1 MAANNGG
8 NMNLKKMVLTFALIV
23 AVGGAAALGAVAGG
37 GAVYLT
43 VRDRLNAP
51 AAANASPTQSSSA
64 APAPAPEQTLRVD
77 VNTAVEQ
84 AVAQVG
90 PAVVTVVNHLQSQSG
105 VDIFGFPV
113 APSQDPQA
121 SGSGVIISKDG
132 YVITNNHVVEGY
144 QKLEVIFRDGKSV
157 EATLVGTDPFA
168 DVAVL
173 KIAGPVPGVA
183 GFGNSDA
190 LNPGESVIAIGS
202 PLGDYK
208 NTVTV
213 GVVSAT
219 GRTISTQ
226 DGYQMEDLI
235 QTDAAINHGNS
246 GGPLV
251 NLAGQVIGINTLVVR
266 GSGSSSDQAEGLGF
280 AIASNTVKAVSDQLI
295 AKGYVSRPYL
305 GITWA
310 LVTPD
315 IAQANGLPAQ
325 SGVYVKS
332 VGDGSPAAQAGL
344 QVGDIITQ
352 VDSTPLDADHPF
364 INTLL
369 HYSVGQAVQVTVAR
383 GTQTL
388 TLKVTLGERPHQG

>member
-1 MAANNGG
+1 
-8 NMNLKKMVLTFALIV
+8 MNLKKMLLTFAVMV
-23 AVGGAAALGAVAGG
+23 AAGGAAALGAVAGG

-51 AAANASPTQSSSA
+51 AVVNAS
-64 APAPAPEQTLRVD
+64 PAPEQTLRVD
-77 VNTAVEQ
+77 VNTAVED
-84 AVAQVG
+84 AVAQVS

-113 APSQDPQA
+113 GPTEDPQA

-132 YVITNNHVVEGY
+132 YVITNNHVVEGA
-144 QKLEVIFRDGKSV
+144 QKLKVIFRDGTSM

-168 DVAVL
+168 DVAVI

-183 GFGNSDA
+183 EFGNSDA

-251 NLAGQVIGINTLVVR
+251 NLAGQVVGINTLVVR

-295 AKGYVSRPYL
+295 AKGFVSRPYL

-315 IAQANGLPAQ
+315 VAQANGLPAQ

-352 VDSTPLDADHPF
+352 VDSTPLDGDHPF

-369 HYSVGQAVQVTVAR
+369 RYSVGQEVQVIVAR
-383 GTQTL
+383 GAQTL

>member
-1 MAANNGG
+1 
-8 NMNLKKMVLTFALIV
+8 MNLKKMLLTFAVMV
-23 AVGGAAALGAVAGG
+23 AAGGAAALGAVAGG

-51 AAANASPTQSSSA
+51 TVVNASPPQSSSA
-64 APAPAPEQTLRVD
+64 APTPAPEQTLRVD
-77 VNTAVEQ
+77 VNTAVED

-113 APSQDPQA
+113 GPAEDPQA

-132 YVITNNHVVEGY
+132 YVITNNHVVEGAR
-144 QKLEVIFRDGKSV
+144 KLEVIFRDGKSV

-168 DVAVL
+168 DVAVI

-183 GFGNSDA
+183 EFGNSDA

-251 NLAGQVIGINTLVVR
+251 NLAGQVVGINTLVVR

-315 IAQANGLPAQ
+315 VAQANGLPAQ

-352 VDSTPLDADHPF
+352 VDSTPLDANHPF

-369 HYSVGQAVQVTVAR
+369 RYSVGQEVQVTVAR
-383 GTQTL
+383 GAQTL

>member
-1 MAANNGG
+1 
-8 NMNLKKMVLTFALIV
+8 MNLKKMLLTFAVIV
-23 AVGGAAALGAVAGG
+23 AAGGAAALGAVAGG

-51 AAANASPTQSSSA
+51 AVVNASAPSSSA
-64 APAPAPEQTLRVD
+64 APTPAPEQTLRVD
-77 VNTAVEQ
+77 VNTAVED

-113 APSQDPQA
+113 GPTEDPQA

-132 YVITNNHVVEGY
+132 YVITNNHVVEGAR
-144 QKLEVIFRDGKSV
+144 KLEVIFRDGTSV
-157 EATLVGTDPFA
+157 EAALVGTDPFA
-168 DVAVL
+168 DVAVV

-183 GFGNSDA
+183 EFGNSDA

-251 NLAGQVIGINTLVVR
+251 NLAGQVVGINTLVVR

-315 IAQANGLPAQ
+315 VAQANGLPAQ

-332 VGDGSPAAQAGL
+332 VGEGSPAAQAGL

-364 INTLL
+364 INALL
-369 HYSVGQAVQVTVAR
+369 RYSVGQEVQVTVAR
-383 GTQTL
+383 GAQTL